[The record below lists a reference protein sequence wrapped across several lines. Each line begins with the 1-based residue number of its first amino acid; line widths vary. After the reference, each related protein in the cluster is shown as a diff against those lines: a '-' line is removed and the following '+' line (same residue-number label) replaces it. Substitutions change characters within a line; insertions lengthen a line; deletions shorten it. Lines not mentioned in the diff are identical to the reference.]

1 MDGRR
6 AADWKSHLPVPI
18 HSFLT
23 APACKQTGGCSALGH
38 VHHMPR
44 AFSAGVAD
52 FIVPVR
58 SLPTDRL
65 KPVIGET
72 EGRDVD
78 INARHSKSPVV
89 RILGYSKI
97 YCENEMIYAYSY
109 FILSII
115 QKIPEDSF
123 FADIW
128 RECLSS

>member
-1 MDGRR
+1 MENG
-6 AADWKSHLPVPI
+6 SPGLFVQP
-18 HSFLT
+18 LT

-52 FIVPVR
+52 FIAPVR

-89 RILGYSKI
+89 RILTLLPKSAK
-97 YCENEMIYAYSY
+97 
-109 FILSII
+109 
-115 QKIPEDSF
+115 Q
-123 FADIW
+123 ADFMPHLPLGQQSAIDASW
-128 RECLSS
+128 SPPFPSVRFP